1 MKRILIISM
10 SILMLTI
17 SVVNA
22 ETWEIPP
29 KYEQSSQYSEGAANC
44 SLYTLFIN
52 RNDDILFQYPDNAIR
67 FSNSYSE
74 GLSIGN
80 NSRTGSSLEYT
91 IMDRHGNIRVITGFS
106 QINSFSNGFA
116 MVANADKTRFGYI
129 DKTLNTVIPLTYTA
143 AGDFSEGFARVRNN
157 DGNWGYVNTKGEM
170 VIDFSFSNAL
180 DFHNGLAAV
189 KNNIGLWGYIDYNG
203 NYIIKPQFSKAYD
216 FSDGVAVIQ
225 TINGLGFVTESGNV
239 TELQSNIINLNN
251 FNYGVAVAYDGVR
264 YGLIDKS
271 GTIILDFEWEY
282 LSDCREGIIT
292 GKKEGICYILDSKGK
307 TMETTTGSE
316 IKEAS
321 ENLINAQKGGLW
333 GYIANPLANPSTWA
347 KNTIDKMFEWGYMTD
362 YISYNYQDNITRSEF
377 CIAIASLIEKKTN
390 TIFPITERI
399 VFDDTTDVNISK
411 LVNAGIIDGVSETE
425 FAPNDYLTRE
435 QAAKIFAYMGNNFIN
450 WEPISSDTKFI
461 DDDDISKWAYES
473 VYLMQANS
481 IMEGYEDGGFRPYI
495 YLTKEQA
502 IAMMYRFISK
512 F

>member
-1 MKRILIISM
+1 
-10 SILMLTI
+10 MLTI
-17 SVVNA
+17 SAVNA
-22 ETWEIPP
+22 ETWEISP
-29 KYEQSSQYSEGAANC
+29 KYEQSARFSEGAANC

-52 RNDDILFQYPDNAIR
+52 RNGDILFQYPDNAPR

-74 GLSIGN
+74 GISVGN
-80 NSRTGSSLEYT
+80 NYRTGSSLENT
-91 IMDRHGNIRVITGFS
+91 IMDRYGNICVTTGFS
-106 QINSFSNGFA
+106 QINSFSNGLA

-129 DKTLNTVIPLTYTA
+129 DKTFNTVIPLTYTA
-143 AGDFSEGFARVRNN
+143 AEDFSEGFAGVRNN
-157 DGNWGYVNTKGEM
+157 DGNWGYINTKGETT
-170 VIDFSFSNAL
+170 IDFSFSDAQG
-180 DFHNGLAAV
+180 FHNGLAAV
-189 KNNIGLWGYIDYNG
+189 KSNIGLWGYIDYNG

-225 TINGLGFVTESGNV
+225 TVNGLGFVNESGNV
-239 TELQSNIINLNN
+239 TELQSNIIKVNN
-251 FNYGVAVAYDGVR
+251 FNYGVAVAYDGVG
-264 YGLIDKS
+264 YGLIDKF
-271 GTIILDFEWEY
+271 GTVISDFEWEY

-292 GKKEGICYILDSKGK
+292 GKKDGICYILDSKGK
-307 TMETTTGSE
+307 ITDTTAASE
-316 IKEAS
+316 IKEVS
-321 ENLINAQKGGLW
+321 ENLINAQKDGLW
-333 GYIANPLANPSTWA
+333 GYIANPLSNPSSWA
-347 KNTIDKMFEWGYMTD
+347 KNTIDKMFECGYMTD
-362 YISYNYQDNITRSEF
+362 YISCNYQDNITRADF

-399 VFDDTTDVNISK
+399 VFDDTKDVNISK

-425 FAPNDYLTRE
+425 FAPNEYLTRE

-450 WEPISSDTKFI
+450 WEPISLSTKFI
-461 DDDDISKWAYES
+461 DDEDISEWAYKS

>member
-1 MKRILIISM
+1 MKKILITSV

-22 ETWEIPP
+22 ETWGISPE
-29 KYEQSSQYSEGAANC
+29 YEQPSQFSEGAANC

-52 RNDDILFQYPDNAIR
+52 RNGDTLFQYPDNAPR

-74 GLSIGN
+74 GISVGN
-80 NSRTGSSLEYT
+80 NSRTGTSLANT
-91 IMDRHGNIRVITGFS
+91 IMDKHGNIRSIEGFS
-106 QINSFSNGFA
+106 QINSFSNGLA

-143 AGDFSEGFARVRNN
+143 AGDFCEGFARVRNN
-157 DGNWGYVNTKGEM
+157 DGNWGYVNTKGETA
-170 VIDFSFSNAL
+170 IGFFYSDAS

-203 NYIIKPQFSKAYD
+203 NYIIKPQFPIAYD

-225 TINGLGFVTESGNV
+225 TVNGLGVVTEYGNV
-239 TELQSNIINLNN
+239 TELQNNIIKLNN
-251 FNYGVAVAYDGVR
+251 FNYGVAVAYDGVS
-264 YGLIDKS
+264 YGLINKF
-271 GTIILDFEWEY
+271 GTVISDFEWEY

-292 GKKEGICYILDSKGK
+292 GKKGDMCYILDNKGK
-307 TMETTTGSE
+307 IIDTTAASE
-316 IKEAS
+316 IKEVS
-321 ENLINAQKGGLW
+321 ENLINVQKDGLW
-333 GYIANPLANPSTWA
+333 GYIANPLANPSPWA
-347 KNTIDKMFEWGYMTD
+347 EDTINNMFNFGYMTSD
-362 YISYNYQDNITRSEF
+362 TAYNYQNNITRAEF
-377 CIAIASLIEKKTN
+377 CDILVSAVEKKTN
-390 TIFPITERI
+390 TVFPINERT
-399 VFDDTTDVNISK
+399 VFDDTTDINISK
-411 LVNAGIIDGVSETE
+411 LVNARIIDGVSEAE

-435 QAAKIFAYMGNNFIN
+435 QAAKIFAYMGNNFVN
-450 WEPISSDTKFI
+450 WEPISVGTKFI
-461 DDDDISKWAYES
+461 DDVDISEWAYES

-502 IAMMYRFISK
+502 VAMMYRFISK

>member
-17 SVVNA
+17 SAVNA
-22 ETWEIPP
+22 ETWEISP
-29 KYEQSSQYSEGAANC
+29 KYEQSSQFSEGVANC

-52 RNDDILFQYPDNAIR
+52 RNGDILFQYPDNATR

-80 NSRTGSSLEYT
+80 NSRTGSSLENT
-91 IMDRHGNIRVITGFS
+91 IMDRHGNIRAITGFS
-106 QINSFSNGFA
+106 QINSFSNGLA

-129 DKTLNTVIPLTYTA
+129 DKTLNTVIPLTYTV

-157 DGNWGYVNTKGEM
+157 DGNWGYVNTKGETA
-170 VIDFSFSNAL
+170 IDFSFSNAL

-189 KNNIGLWGYIDYNG
+189 KNNMGLWGYIDYNG

-225 TINGLGFVTESGNV
+225 SVNGLGFVTESGNV
-239 TELQSNIINLNN
+239 TELQSNIIKLNN
-251 FNYGVAVAYDGVR
+251 FNYGVAVGYDGVR
-264 YGLIDKS
+264 YGLIDKF
-271 GTIILDFEWEY
+271 GTVISDFEWEY

-292 GKKEGICYILDSKGK
+292 GKKDGICYILDSKGK
-307 TMETTTGSE
+307 TIDTTAASE
-316 IKEAS
+316 IKEVS
-321 ENLINAQKGGLW
+321 ESLINAQKDGLW
-333 GYIANPLANPSTWA
+333 GYIANPLANPSPWA

-362 YISYNYQDNITRSEF
+362 EISYSYQENITRKEF
-377 CIAIASLIEKKTN
+377 CISLVTAIENKTN
-390 TIFPITERI
+390 TIFPINERI

-411 LVNAGIIDGVSETE
+411 LVNAGIINGVSETK

-435 QAAKIFAYMGNNFIN
+435 QAAKIFAYMGDKY
-450 WEPISSDTKFI
+450 ISWKISVSDTKFI
-461 DDDDISKWAYES
+461 DDEDISDWAYES

-481 IMEGYEDGGFRPYI
+481 IMEGYEDGGFRPYVH
-495 YLTKEQA
+495 LTREQA
-502 IAMMYRFISK
+502 IAMMYRFFNK